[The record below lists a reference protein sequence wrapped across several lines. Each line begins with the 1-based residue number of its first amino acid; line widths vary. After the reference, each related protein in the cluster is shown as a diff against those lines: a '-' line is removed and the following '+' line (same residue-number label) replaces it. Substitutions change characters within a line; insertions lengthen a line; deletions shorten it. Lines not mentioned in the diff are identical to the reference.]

1 MTVRS
6 ILENKGRDVVVIRPD
21 DTLSHAIAILAQYK
35 IGAIV
40 ACDEA
45 GHIKGILSE
54 RDVVRAVATMQLQE
68 SGQDAVGKRP
78 VSEFMT
84 TKVQV
89 CREHH
94 TINQVMEIMTHNRFR
109 HMPVEENGK
118 LAGIISIGDV
128 VKRRI
133 EDVEREAEEIR
144 TYIATA

>member
-54 RDVVRAVATMQLQE
+54 RDVVRAIASMKEKAGDL
-68 SGQDAVGKRP
+68 P

-84 TKVQV
+84 SKVQV

-94 TINQVMEIMTHNRFR
+94 TINQVMQIMTHNRFR

-133 EDVEREAEEIR
+133 EDVEREAEDIR
-144 TYIATA
+144 SYIATA

>member
-6 ILENKGRDVVVIRPD
+6 ILETKGREVVVIRPD
-21 DTLSHAIAILAQYK
+21 DKLAHAIAILAQYK

-40 ACDEA
+40 ACDAE

-54 RDVVRAVATMQLQE
+54 RDVVRAMATM
-68 SGQDAVGKRP
+68 DAEIWKRP
-78 VSEFMT
+78 VSDFMT
-84 TKVQV
+84 AQVQV

-133 EDVEREAEEIR
+133 EDVEQEAEDIR
-144 TYIATA
+144 SYIATA

>member
-6 ILENKGRDVVVIRPD
+6 ILETKGRDVVVISPD
-21 DTLSHAIAILAQYK
+21 DTLSHAVAILAQRK

-40 ACDEA
+40 ACDKE

-54 RDVVRAVATMQLQE
+54 RDVVRAFASKNEGVLE
-68 SGQDAVGKRP
+68 RP
-78 VSEFMT
+78 VSDFMT
-84 TKVQV
+84 SKVQV

-118 LAGIISIGDV
+118 LAGIVSIGDV

>member
-6 ILENKGRDVVVIRPD
+6 ILESKGRDVMVITPD
-21 DTLSHAIAILAQYK
+21 DTLAHAVALLAGHR
-35 IGAIV
+35 IGALV
-40 ACDEA
+40 VCDKD

-54 RDVVRAVATMQLQE
+54 RDVVRAVAAQAAGAMEQ
-68 SGQDAVGKRP
+68 P
-78 VSEFMT
+78 VSAVMT
-84 TKVQV
+84 AKVQV

-94 TINQVMEIMTHNRFR
+94 TINQVMEIMTRSRFR
-109 HMPVEENGK
+109 HMPVEEDGK
-118 LAGIISIGDV
+118 LVGIVSIGDV

>member
-6 ILENKGRDVVVIRPD
+6 ILEKKGKDVVVIKPD
-21 DTLSHAIAILAQYK
+21 DTLSRAIAILAQHK
-35 IGAIV
+35 IGALV
-40 ACDEA
+40 VCDEA

-54 RDVVRAVATMQLQE
+54 RDVVRAIASMNAEIATHL
-68 SGQDAVGKRP
+68 

-84 TKVQV
+84 SKVQV
-89 CREHH
+89 CHEYH

-144 TYIATA
+144 SYIATA

>member
-6 ILENKGRDVVVIRPD
+6 ILETKGRDVVVIGPN
-21 DTLSHAIAILAQYK
+21 DTLSHAVAVLAQRK
-35 IGAIV
+35 IGALV
-40 ACDEA
+40 VCDES
-45 GHIKGILSE
+45 GRIKGIFSE
-54 RDVVRAVATMQLQE
+54 RDVVRAIASMQEKIADRL
-68 SGQDAVGKRP
+68 

-94 TINQVMEIMTHNRFR
+94 TVNQVMEIMTRNRFR

-133 EDVEREAEEIR
+133 EDVEREAEDIR

>member
-6 ILENKGRDVVVIRPD
+6 ILESKGRDVVVIRPD

-40 ACDEA
+40 ACDEG
-45 GHIKGILSE
+45 GHIEGILSE
-54 RDVVRAVATMQLQE
+54 RDVVRAMASM
-68 SGQDAVGKRP
+68 DAELLNRP

-84 TKVQV
+84 AKVQV

-94 TINQVMEIMTHNRFR
+94 TINQVMEIMTHHRFR

-133 EDVEREAEEIR
+133 EDVEREAEDIR

>member
-21 DTLSHAIAILAQYK
+21 DTLSHAIAILAQHK

-54 RDVVRAVATMQLQE
+54 RDVVRAIASQQE
-68 SGQDAVGKRP
+68 QVGARP

-84 TKVQV
+84 SKVQV

-109 HMPVEENGK
+109 HMPVEEGGK

-144 TYIATA
+144 SYIETA